1 MRARWILPALL
12 LAVPAHGQEQ
22 QARMPSQ
29 QHAGGPPVYD
39 MVAGD
44 RETAWR
50 INRVT
55 GEMLICRVDTT
66 GSLDAARARCAPVAM
81 ETPPQQSQ
89 VPAAG
94 PPPAGGGRP

>member
-1 MRARWILPALL
+1 MRAPWALMALL

-22 QARMPSQ
+22 QARAPDPPPA
-29 QHAGGPPVYD
+29 AGQPVYD
-39 MVAGD
+39 IVAGD

-55 GEMLICRVDTT
+55 GEILVCRVNTT
-66 GSLDAARARCAPVAM
+66 GSLDAARARCAPAAM
-81 ETPPQQSQ
+81 ETPSQQSQ
-89 VPAAG
+89 LPVVS